1 MQFTSLIMALLLLI
15 TICHLVSATLI
26 NRTLSTAILSSSP
39 FSALP
44 TKAPLIPHSYILSRA
59 FPHLARARGSANVH
73 NHCKIPVYVYVCDQS
88 PSCTGTIRVPPGGK
102 YTETYTSRLRNG
114 RSIKISKAAGS
125 RSVLQFEYTVDET
138 RVWVDLSVVGG
149 NPFVNDGMTL
159 QAKGLF
165 HHCKPPVHHARCR
178 MVFSTE
184 TNGVVS
190 SALLLFRFSDRVGC

>member
-1 MQFTSLIMALLLLI
+1 MALLALI
-15 TICHLVSATLI
+15 DVWHLVYATPI
-26 NRTLSTAILSSSP
+26 NRTLSTAILSSIALP
-39 FSALP
+39 ALP
-44 TKAPLIPHSYILSRA
+44 TKAPLIPHSYILSRVYS
-59 FPHLARARGSANVH
+59 HTVRARGSANVY
-73 NHCKIPVYVYVCDQS
+73 NHCKVPVYICVCDQS

-114 RSIKISKAAGS
+114 RSIKISKVAGS

-138 RVWVDLSVVGG
+138 RVWVDLSVVDG

-165 HHCKPPVHHARCR
+165 HHCQPPVHHARCH

-190 SALLLFRFSDRVGC
+190 SVLLLFRFYDGVGWQDC